1 MSKGELEVANF
12 LKENGI
18 RFYYEFYFKEFSIR
32 GRPALFFYDFYIP
45 KYNVCIEFDGKQH
58 YTRKWKG
65 MKIDCER
72 SDFLKT
78 AFCLKKGIKLLRIK
92 YTDIDKVGNKVCD
105 FFDKHF
111 PV

>member
-12 LKENGI
+12 LKDNQI
-18 RFYYEFYFKEFSIR
+18 KFYYEFYFDDFCIR
-32 GRPALFFYDFYIP
+32 GRKKLFFYDFYVPNYHI
-45 KYNVCIEFDGKQH
+45 CIEFDGKQH
-58 YTRKWKG
+58 YTGMWNG
-65 MKIDCER
+65 MKKDCAN

-92 YTDIDKVGNKVCD
+92 YTDIDKVGDRVCE

-111 PV
+111 PI